1 MLKLLGGNFHQI
13 PLVFCLVNLGLGS
26 QRPLQLIAQ
35 AGLLS
40 YLRQISTHMP
50 NNRHLQPP
58 ASLFPGISSLFRKR
72 QYLQLL
78 LILLL
83 FSSPGWGANGLTLK
97 DGKPFCEA
105 YKCSHILPEADS
117 FQQSKTISLPVIEA
131 LKGGKVFAYIFL
143 STDLVD
149 IPAYSGKPM
158 VTLIAISPEGTIL
171 NAEIVHHSEP
181 ILLVGIPE
189 SVLGIFM
196 GQYIGKNIA
205 DKFEITSGGTL
216 SQGADKAESEPQ
228 HGKASGAGGN
238 VPIDMI
244 TGATVTAQVMDQ
256 TLITSG
262 RMVAQAL
269 GILPPDETRIVTWH
283 AEYQPKTWDD
293 LVKEGSIGHLFVP
306 TADLVSTA
314 DKDEAWVDIYF
325 ADITQPV
332 IGINMLGESNYNWA
346 KENAGEDGKI
356 FIIVSNGK
364 DSYKGSGFVRGGIFE
379 RFYFQQGFNKY
390 VFRDLSYEH
399 LYGIKIEGAPDF
411 KESGLFFLHDAN
423 FDSSDRWQFYYIAS
437 HLTGETATSKVFKT
451 YSVDFQ
457 LPEKYFDLKIIEKEH
472 EPTLVEKMWKMKLGE
487 VILLTIFL
495 AVTLFLFVR
504 RDLIRSSARRL
515 ETVHITIL
523 ILSVVIVGLILKS
536 PPSMTHLYPLLHS
549 FENGFQLDLYLSDPV
564 QFVFWIA
571 IALSLIWFGRGWF
584 CGWICPYGALLEL
597 THRLSRR
604 ILPKKYNYNF
614 PPRVHEVLRRLRYVI
629 FFALIGI
636 SLFSVEMAERLTEV
650 EPFKTTWLVGIFSRE
665 WYLVLYWFALFG
677 IGIFIYR
684 FFCRYLCPLGAA
696 FSIASYFQIDR
707 IKRYDFC
714 KSCNVCEV
722 NCDSMAINRKGEI
735 NRYECYSCFECE
747 QAYHDEEVC
756 PPLVYLKKGKLE
768 KISDADLKTIQERL
782 KHQDSCGKGA
792 H

>member
-1 MLKLLGGNFHQI
+1 MPINIHHQ
-13 PLVFCLVNLGLGS
+13 PT
-26 QRPLQLIAQ
+26 AH
-35 AGLLS
+35 LLS
-40 YLRQISTHMP
+40 AIS
-50 NNRHLQPP
+50 
-58 ASLFPGISSLFRKR
+58 ALFRKGHCT
-72 QYLQLL
+72 QLL

-83 FSSPGWGANGLTLK
+83 FSATSWSATGLKLK

-105 YKCSHILPEADS
+105 YKCSQILPEADS
-117 FQQSKTISLPVIEA
+117 FQPSEATSLPIIEA

-158 VTLIAISPEGTIL
+158 VTLIAIDPKGTIL
-171 NAEIVHHSEP
+171 SAEIVHHSEP

-196 GQYIGKNIA
+196 AQYIGKHVA

-216 SQGADKAESEPQ
+216 SQGADQLEGGSQQSDSSKV
-228 HGKASGAGGN
+228 GGN

-269 GILPPDETRIVTWH
+269 GILPPDERRIVTWH
-283 AEYQPKTWDD
+283 ANYQPKTWDE
-293 LVKEGSIGHLFVP
+293 LVAEGSIGHLFVP
-306 TADLVSTA
+306 TADLVPTA
-314 DKDEAWVDIYF
+314 DKNEAWVDIYF
-325 ADITQPV
+325 MDITQPV

-346 KENAGEDGKI
+346 KKKAGEDGKI

-390 VFRDLSYEH
+390 VFHDLNYEH

-411 KESGLFFLHDAN
+411 RESGLFFLRDTN
-423 FDSSDRWQFYYIAS
+423 FDSSNLWQFYYIAS
-437 HLTGETATSKVFKT
+437 HLTGETATSKIFKT
-451 YSVDFQ
+451 YSTDYQF
-457 LPEKYFDLKIIEKEH
+457 PAKYYDLKIIEKEKG
-472 EPTLVEKMWKMKLGE
+472 PTLIEKMWKMKLWD
-487 VILLTIFL
+487 VTLLVLFL
-495 AVTLFLFVR
+495 AVTFFLFVR
-504 RDLIRSSARRL
+504 RDLIRSSAKRL
-515 ETVHITIL
+515 DAVHITIL
-523 ILSVVIVGLILKS
+523 ALSVIIVGLILKS
-536 PPSMTHLYPLLHS
+536 PPSMTHLYPLLHT

-614 PPRVHEVLRRLRYVI
+614 PPRVHEVLRKLRYVI

-747 QAYHDEEVC
+747 QSYHDDQVC

-768 KISDADLKTIQERL
+768 QISDADLKTIQARL
-782 KHQDSCGKGA
+782 KQQDNCGKGT